1 MPDIPPGIRRV
12 LSLAAGNALSFTLVL
27 ALAAMVGEVWLR
39 LQWPFA
45 HSSASFRFVPRV
57 GRMLAPDTE
66 VRATNRLDYFTVSR
80 TNSQGFLDREPIA
93 PERAAASCHVALIGD
108 SFVAARQVPVADK
121 VHVRLE
127 ELAARALPA
136 LDVTTSA
143 FGINNTGQIN
153 QLPLYDE
160 FARRLRPR
168 LLALVFVINDF
179 ANNAHTLMGLGWGG
193 DPDMRPWVSARRTP
207 DGGMRLVPPPA
218 LIPAE
223 VPLYRRSWFAT
234 WLESRVRRIDQSLFP
249 LDETERLRKQ
259 FGFSR
264 RHGITLI
271 FDERDLSPRLE
282 AALDFTAFGFDQFKE
297 RADRDGVSLVVL
309 ATHTMRGGGGRGDPA
324 FDRMNAL
331 AAARGIPV
339 VDQSDHIRRR
349 GAARRDAHWAND
361 LHWNAAGHRWAAEA
375 LLDHLKR
382 NPEICAGRRRKS
394 PRPPDRRSVTE
405 RNPASTT
412 GTPPG
417 SATPR
422 CARRNKPCPSARR

>member
-1 MPDIPPGIRRV
+1 MTDPPTIPPGIRRA
-12 LSLAAGNALSFTLVL
+12 LALAAGNALSFALVL

-57 GRMLAPDTE
+57 GRMFVPDTE
-66 VRATNRLDYFTVSR
+66 VRTTNRLDYFTVSR
-80 TNSQGFLDREPIA
+80 TNRQGFIDRGPIA

-108 SFVAARQVPVADK
+108 SFVAAPEVPVAEK

-168 LLALVFVINDF
+168 LLVLVFVINDF

-193 DPDMRPWVSARRTP
+193 DPDLRPWVSARRTP

-234 WLESRVRRIDQSLFP
+234 WLESRVRRIDQSLSP
-249 LDETERLRKQ
+249 LDETERLREQ
-259 FGFSR
+259 FEGSR
-264 RHGITLI
+264 RRGITPI

-282 AALDFTAFGFDQFKE
+282 AALDFTAFGFDQFQE

-309 ATHTMRGGGGRGDPA
+309 STHTMGTRGDPA

-339 VDQSDHIRRR
+339 IDQSDHVRRR
-349 GAARRDAHWAND
+349 GAALRDARWAND

-382 NPEICAGRRRKS
+382 NPEVR
-394 PRPPDRRSVTE
+394 
-405 RNPASTT
+405 
-412 GTPPG
+412 
-417 SATPR
+417 
-422 CARRNKPCPSARR
+422 ARRPAKKVPAAAGPAERHRTESGLDDRHADPVSNAALRAPE

>member
-1 MPDIPPGIRRV
+1 MTGRIRHI
-12 LSLAAGNALSFTLVL
+12 LSLAAGNVLSFVLVL

-45 HSSASFRFVPRV
+45 HSSESVRFVPRV
-57 GRMLAPDTE
+57 GRMFVPDTE
-66 VRATNRLDYFTVSR
+66 VRTTNRRDYFTVSR
-80 TNSQGFLDREPIA
+80 TNSQGFLDRGPIG
-93 PERAAASCHVALIGD
+93 PERAAAGCHVALIGD

-127 ELAARALPA
+127 EFAARALPA

-143 FGINNTGQIN
+143 FGIGNTGQIN

-168 LLALVFVINDF
+168 LLVLVFVINDF

-223 VPLYRRSWFAT
+223 VPPYRRSWFAT

-249 LDETERLRKQ
+249 LDETERLREQ
-259 FGFSR
+259 FEGSR
-264 RHGITLI
+264 RRGITPI

-282 AALDFTAFGFDQFKE
+282 AALDFTAFGFDQFQE

-309 ATHTMRGGGGRGDPA
+309 STHTMGTRGDPA

-339 VDQSDHIRRR
+339 IDQSDHVRRR
-349 GAARRDAHWAND
+349 GAALRDARWAND
-361 LHWNAAGHRWAAEA
+361 LHWNAAGHRWPAEA

-382 NPEICAGRRRKS
+382 NPE
-394 PRPPDRRSVTE
+394 V
-405 RNPASTT
+405 
-412 GTPPG
+412 
-417 SATPR
+417 
-422 CARRNKPCPSARR
+422 CARRPAKKVPAAAGPAERHRTESGLDDRHADPVSNAALRAPE